1 MRKESKETTKSK
13 AKQESVAKKRLNI
26 QEVNESVFSSFYV
39 FYDSSMNGKSIRP
52 LLFMNRTEIVGKE
65 SGRRKDVKEN
75 RKEKSERVKEEE
87 ENRKINN
94 ESPSE
99 RGKGR
104 KGRKNAKITSLKGP

>member
-1 MRKESKETTKSK
+1 
-13 AKQESVAKKRLNI
+13 
-26 QEVNESVFSSFYV
+26 
-39 FYDSSMNGKSIRP
+39 
-52 LLFMNRTEIVGKE
+52 MNRTEIVGKE
-65 SGRRKDVKEN
+65 SGRRKDEKEK

-104 KGRKNAKITSLKGP
+104 KGRKMQK